1 MPDTLFKERLPHVA
15 HVGFDHGWLLL
26 GPTFLNL
33 GMPMLLVDRVFLDP
47 TAHGLELFGT
57 RDPRAPLPRTPL
69 VIERSGRFVGLRD
82 ERAPHADPIG
92 IGAFADPLS
101 LDWLAD
107 TDRIV
112 LGVGNTRALELSWAE
127 LWEFAIGIA
136 SAPAIARQRL
146 LSTVAVS
153 SDC

>member
-1 MPDTLFKERLPHVA
+1 MPDTLFKERLPQVA

-26 GPTFLNL
+26 GPTFLNF

-47 TAHGLELFGT
+47 TPYGLELFGT

-82 ERAPHADPIG
+82 ERTPYADPIA
-92 IGAFADPLS
+92 IGAFSDLWS

-107 TDRIV
+107 SDRTL
-112 LGVGNTRALELSWAE
+112 LGVGDTQGLELSWAA

-136 SAPAIARQRL
+136 SAPMSARQR
-146 LSTVAVS
+146 TP
-153 SDC
+153 